1 MRTLADEWRGSG
13 YRVIG
18 DRLRAGGLVINDKRV
33 ERIWR
38 EAGLTATKVK
48 RSRNGPRRAPQL
60 ANASAANERWAL
72 DFLSD
77 RLENGHAYRMLAV
90 IDVFTRECLAID
102 LARSMPASR
111 VVKTLERIAAVRGL
125 PLMFTTDNGPEF
137 ISATLDRWA
146 QTNGVQ
152 HSKSRPGTPTD
163 NPFIES
169 FNARLRAECVDLWW
183 TESILEGQAA
193 VNLWR
198 RRYNDERPHGS
209 LGRLTPT
216 RFAETA
222 PWVYFRALTTSK
234 SSQDLESQNQ
244 KQRQKQRQKQSQK
257 QSQKNLAVHG
267 PRASSMTQHSST
279 MSVP

>member
-1 MRTLADEWRGSG
+1 MRSLAEEWRGSG

-38 EAGLTATKVK
+38 EAGLKAIKVK
-48 RSRNGPRRAPQL
+48 RSRKGPARAPQL
-60 ANASAANERWAL
+60 AQASAANERWAL

-111 VVKTLERIAAVRGL
+111 VVSTLDRIGAVRGL
-125 PLMFTTDNGPEF
+125 PQMLTTDNGPEF
-137 ISATLDRWA
+137 ISTTVDRWA
-146 QTNGVQ
+146 RANEVQ

-183 TESILEGQAA
+183 TETIREGQAA
-193 VNLWR
+193 VDLWR
-198 RRYNDERPHGS
+198 RRYNDQRPHGS
-209 LGRLTPT
+209 LRRLTPT
-216 RFAETA
+216 GFAQTA
-222 PWVYFRALTTSK
+222 PWIAFRPLKAK
-234 SSQDLESQNQ
+234 KASQVTESQKQ
-244 KQRQKQRQKQSQK
+244 KQPQRQRQKNLVVTGSQMFVTQR
-257 QSQKNLAVHG
+257 
-267 PRASSMTQHSST
+267 SST
-279 MSVP
+279 TGVP